1 MFNFNTDKI
10 VFNTDIETSY
20 HGKKLI
26 LKNVYR
32 YQGPIT
38 MQLLPYGGIQ
48 SVYGYNL
55 IVNTKDGFIS
65 CNNVVYDN
73 LLQSTKDFIM
83 NHPNLVNS
91 VLGID

>member
-1 MFNFNTDKI
+1 MKKFQI
-10 VFNTDIETSY
+10 QVFRKKDIGNDNIQYYSPVSVKE
-20 HGKKLI
+20 
-26 LKNVYR
+26 LK
-32 YQGPIT
+32 
-38 MQLLPYGGIQ
+38 
-48 SVYGYNL
+48 SYGYNL

-83 NHPNLVNS
+83 NHPDLVNS